1 VCGAA
6 RHPDGRDVE
15 PAGQPAAEAELTRR
29 KEVPENGS
37 YRVHPRCP
45 GEHWFTDQVTNG
57 PPRNVYDAPAVRHR
71 WVFVTFVVV
80 WVLLVAFGTFVVIH
94 NIRNHLS
101 FDLSFWVGLLMV
113 VLIAAMLMRAGHLR
127 RSAARRR

>member
-1 VCGAA
+1 
-6 RHPDGRDVE
+6 
-15 PAGQPAAEAELTRR
+15 
-29 KEVPENGS
+29 
-37 YRVHPRCP
+37 
-45 GEHWFTDQVTNG
+45 
-57 PPRNVYDAPAVRHR
+57 
-71 WVFVTFVVV
+71 VFVTFVVV